1 MLTGTRFARMTE
13 SAANHL
19 ENHRDEIDAMNV
31 FPVPDGDT
39 GKNMSLTM
47 RGAANAVEEY
57 ASLPLDQ
64 LAQKVATGMLKSA
77 RGNSGVILSQLVRG
91 MAKGMEHK
99 EQIRADQLGEIM
111 REAVKAAYGAVMKPT
126 EGTILTVSKASAIGA
141 LRAARSET
149 TVEGV
154 FRRMVEYAKNALEK
168 TPDML
173 PKLKEA
179 GVVDA
184 GGAGLVYILEGMLY
198 YLEHDEVIERKAA
211 APGEM
216 EKRPAGADL
225 LPEEITF
232 GYCTEFMI
240 EKKNDAG
247 FCEDFKKQI
256 APLGDCMLVIDDF
269 EVVKVHIHTDHP
281 GQVLEA
287 ALELGALN
295 DIKIDNMRY
304 QHNER
309 IRGSEKTEVAKPA
322 QPRRPYAILSVASGA
337 GLAHVMREMGAAA
350 IIEGGQTMNPS
361 AGDILEAA
369 QQANSDTVYVL
380 PNNKNIILAA
390 QQAANM
396 DDSLNIK
403 VVPTTS
409 IPQGIAALM
418 AFDAER
424 DVEKN
429 LEAMQD
435 AAEQVVTGQVT
446 YAVRDSE
453 SNGMEIREGDFMGII
468 DGTIAVTGEDVQQ
481 VARQT
486 AVAMCADDTELVT
499 IYYGKQTDEDEAQ
512 TLAEELEE
520 LLDEKE
526 IEVSLLEGGQ
536 EVYAY
541 ILAAE

>member
-1 MLTGTRFARMTE
+1 MLTGIRFAQMTV

-47 RGAANAVEEY
+47 RGAANAAED
-57 ASLPLDQ
+57 SGTLPLNEVM
-64 LAQKVATGMLKSA
+64 QKVATGMLKSA

-91 MAKGMEHK
+91 MARGMGDK
-99 EQIRADQLGEIM
+99 TQVVAADMGGIM
-111 REAVKAAYGAVMKPT
+111 REAVKSAYSAVMKPT
-126 EGTILTVSKASAIGA
+126 EGTILTVSKAAAMGA
-141 LRAARSET
+141 LRAARSES
-149 TVEGV
+149 TVAGV
-154 FRRMVEYAKNALEK
+154 FRRMVDYAKNTLEQ
-168 TPDML
+168 TPEML

-198 YLEHDEVIERKAA
+198 YLEHGEVIQRKAA
-211 APGEM
+211 PEENVKPAVEM
-216 EKRPAGADL
+216 NLTE
-225 LPEEITF
+225 EEITF
-232 GYCTEFMI
+232 GYCTEFII
-240 EKKNDAG
+240 EKKSDAG

-309 IRGSEKTEVAKPA
+309 IRGNQQEEKPK
-322 QPRRPYAILSVASGA
+322 QPRRPYAIVSVASGE
-337 GLAHVMREMGAAA
+337 GLAHVMREMGAAY

-369 QQANSDTVYVL
+369 DRANSDTIYVL

-390 QQAANM
+390 QQAAEMAENGM
-396 DDSLNIK
+396 TIH
-403 VVPTTS
+403 VVPTAS
-409 IPQGIAALM
+409 IPQGIAAIT
-418 AFDAER
+418 AFNVEA
-424 DVEKN
+424 DVETN
-429 LEAMQD
+429 LAEMQE
-435 AAEQVVTGQVT
+435 AAEHVVSGQVT
-446 YAVRDSE
+446 YAVRE
-453 SNGMEIREGDFMGII
+453 STADGMEIREGDFMGII
-468 DGTIAVTGEDVQQ
+468 DGKIKITGEDAQQ
-481 VARQT
+481 VAKQT
-486 AVAMCADDTELVT
+486 AQEMCTEDTELVT
-499 IYYGKQTDEDEAQ
+499 IYYGKLAQEEDAQ
-512 TLAEELEE
+512 ALAEELEE
-520 LLDEKE
+520 LLDEQE
-526 IEVSLLEGGQ
+526 IEVSLMEGGQ
-536 EVYAY
+536 DVYAY

>member
-1 MLTGTRFARMTE
+1 MLNGSRFAQMTV

-19 ENHRDEIDAMNV
+19 ENHQDEIDAMNV

-47 RGAANAVEEY
+47 RGAANAAE
-57 ASLPLDQ
+57 ASDMLPLNEVV
-64 LAQKVATGMLKSA
+64 QKVATGMLKSA

-99 EQIRADQLGEIM
+99 QQVQASDMGAIM
-111 REAVKAAYGAVMKPT
+111 REAVKSAYGAVMKPT
-126 EGTILTVSKASAIGA
+126 EGTILTVSKAAAMGA
-141 LRAARSET
+141 LRAARDES
-149 TVEGV
+149 TVAGV
-154 FRRMVEYAKNALEK
+154 FRRMVDYAKNTLEQ
-168 TPDML
+168 TPEML

-198 YLEHDEVIERKAA
+198 YLERGEVIQRQAA
-211 APGEM
+211 TEEPA
-216 EKRPAGADL
+216 KRPVAAEL
-225 LPEEITF
+225 APEEITF
-232 GYCTEFMI
+232 GYCTEFII
-240 EKKNDAG
+240 EKKSDAG

-309 IRGSEKTEVAKPA
+309 IRESKEAEQPA
-322 QPRRPYAILSVASGA
+322 APRRPYAILSVASGD
-337 GLAHVMREMGAAA
+337 GLAHIMREMGAAY

-369 QQANSDTVYVL
+369 NRANSDTIYVL

-390 QQAANM
+390 QQAADM
-396 DDSLNIK
+396 EEGAAIH
-403 VVPTTS
+403 VVPTAS
-409 IPQGIAALM
+409 IPQGIAAIT
-418 AFDAER
+418 AFDAEA
-424 DVEKN
+424 DVEAN
-429 LEAMQD
+429 LEAMQQ
-435 AAEQVVTGQVT
+435 AAAHVVTGQVT
-446 YAVRDSE
+446 YAVRESVSE
-453 SNGMEIREGDFMGII
+453 GMEIHEGDFMGII
-468 DGTIAVTGEDVQQ
+468 DGSIQITGADMQQ
-481 VARQT
+481 VAKQT
-486 AVAMCADDTELVT
+486 AEAMCGDDTELIT
-499 IYYGKQTDEDEAQ
+499 IYYGRLADEDAAQ

-520 LLDEKE
+520 LLDEQE
-526 IEVSLLEGGQ
+526 VEVSLMEGGQ
-536 EVYAY
+536 DVYAY